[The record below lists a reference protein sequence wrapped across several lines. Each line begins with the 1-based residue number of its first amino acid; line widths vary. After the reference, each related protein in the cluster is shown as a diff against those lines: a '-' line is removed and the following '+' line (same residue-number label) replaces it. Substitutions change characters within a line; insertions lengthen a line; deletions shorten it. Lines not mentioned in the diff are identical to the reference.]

1 MLTRLEK
8 FINELKER
16 AGERLSIVGR
26 KMTNQERLIKYLKEE
41 QAHKMKMYK
50 QAQLQM
56 LRS

>member
-41 QAHKMKMYK
+41 
-50 QAQLQM
+50 
-56 LRS
+56 